1 MRQKILVPIIVVS
14 VLIVSYSLY
23 AYKQIGGILNDFE
36 AAIHGESI
44 ENEVNRAHLES
55 YYPRDDFYKVSV
67 RCRRV
72 IMFIDRAR
80 MYVDV
85 NAIRVIRQDDGT
97 IKIEE
102 IPDTI
107 TLDIEKKEGEWVI
120 KRINKQP

>member
-1 MRQKILVPIIVVS
+1 
-14 VLIVSYSLY
+14 
-23 AYKQIGGILNDFE
+23 
-36 AAIHGESI
+36 
-44 ENEVNRAHLES
+44 
-55 YYPRDDFYKVSV
+55 
-67 RCRRV
+67 
-72 IMFIDRAR
+72 